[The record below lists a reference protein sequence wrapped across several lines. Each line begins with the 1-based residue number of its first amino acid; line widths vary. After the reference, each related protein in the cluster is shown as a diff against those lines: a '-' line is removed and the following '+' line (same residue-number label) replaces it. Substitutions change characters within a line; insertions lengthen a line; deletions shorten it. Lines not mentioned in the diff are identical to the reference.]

1 MPESPRL
8 ARDRSRSAAV
18 ALAMLIGVGDARP
31 ARSLDVP
38 DSPRPAR
45 PSRPV
50 APDLAAALA
59 AYRTYVV
66 AQADAFVRETAR
78 FVAAIQAGQL
88 AEARRLYAPA
98 RAPYERIE
106 PVAAL
111 FPDLIKRLDVRND
124 EFELRERDPAFVG
137 FHRLEMA
144 LFTLGTT
151 EGLGEIADRLAAE
164 TVTLRDRVAALAIP
178 PAKAVG
184 AASALI
190 EGIAATKIS
199 GEEERYSRTDLWDF
213 QANIEGSKAVFTLL
227 RPLLTDGDFVARV
240 ERSYKR
246 VEDLLARYR
255 SPDGGFQSYDNLTA
269 RDRNALKGP
278 ITLLAEDLS
287 TLRGRLGLD

>member
-1 MPESPRL
+1 MPETSR
-8 ARDRSRSAAV
+8 RDRDRRRVAALAV
-18 ALAMLIGVGDARP
+18 AILLGLGIPRP
-31 ARSLDVP
+31 GSALEQP

-45 PSRPV
+45 ASRPV
-50 APDLAAALA
+50 APELAAALS

-78 FVAAIQAGQL
+78 FVAAVQAGQL

-111 FPDLIKRLDVRND
+111 FPDLIKRLDVRSD

-137 FHRLEMA
+137 FHRLEMV
-144 LFTLGTT
+144 LFSRATT
-151 EGLGEIADRLAAE
+151 EGLGEVAERLAAE
-164 TVTLRDRVAALAIP
+164 TVTLRDRIAALAIP

-213 QANIEGSKAVFTLL
+213 QANIEGSKVVFTLL
-227 RPLLTDGDFVARV
+227 RPLLADRDFVARV

>member
-1 MPESPRL
+1 MPETSRFDRDRRRAAAVTVALLFGLGECRL
-8 ARDRSRSAAV
+8 AWTREGPDSA
-18 ALAMLIGVGDARP
+18 RTP
-31 ARSLDVP
+31 HSARSL
-38 DSPRPAR
+38 
-45 PSRPV
+45 
-50 APDLAAALA
+50 APELAAALA

-78 FVAAIQAGQL
+78 FVAAIQAGRL

-111 FPDLIKRLDVRND
+111 FPDMIKRLDVRSD

-137 FHRLEMA
+137 FHRLELA

-151 EGLGEIADRLAAE
+151 EGLGEIAERLAAE
-164 TVTLRDRVAALAIP
+164 TVVLRDRIAALAIP
-178 PAKAVG
+178 SAKAVG

-213 QANIEGSKAVFTLL
+213 QANIEGSKVVFTLV
-227 RPLLTDGDFVARV
+227 RPLLSDRDFVARI

-255 SPDGGFQSYDNLTA
+255 APDGGFQTYDNLTA

>member
-1 MPESPRL
+1 MPETSR
-8 ARDRSRSAAV
+8 RDRDRRRVAALAV
-18 ALAMLIGVGDARP
+18 AILIGCGGPPPGWA
-31 ARSLDVP
+31 LEQP
-38 DSPRPAR
+38 DSPRPGR
-45 PSRPV
+45 PTRPI
-50 APDLAAALA
+50 PPELAAALS

-111 FPDLIKRLDVRND
+111 FPDLIKRLDVRSD

-137 FHRLEMA
+137 FHRLEMV
-144 LFTLGTT
+144 LFTRGTT
-151 EGLGEIADRLAAE
+151 EGLGEVAERLAAE
-164 TVTLRDRVAALAIP
+164 TVTLRDRIAALAVP

-213 QANIEGSKAVFTLL
+213 QANIEGSKVVFTLL
-227 RPLLTDGDFVARV
+227 RPLLPDLDFVARV

-246 VEDLLARYR
+246 VEDLLGRYR